1 MFALFEVTFLFRFSS
16 LSSNSDVFVKSMI
29 SALVAK
35 LVGFNLGSKLYFVN
49 LLNS

>member
-35 LVGFNLGSKLYFVN
+35 LVDFNLASKFYFVN